1 MVEIQSPFSS
11 VRHSLPPHLS
21 SSDKEIDCMRKA
33 ILFAAALLALPV
45 LPAVA
50 ADNGFYLG
58 GSIGQA
64 NLKIDDLTNGI
75 STADFDADDTAFKL
89 IAGMRPLDWL
99 GLEAAYVNF
108 GKPEDTVLGEKLKAD
123 GDGITAFAV
132 GFLATGPV
140 DLFAKVGLIS
150 WDSKIS
156 GSFDDSGTDFAY
168 GAGAQFRVLGLSIR
182 AEYEKFDISD
192 VDLDMISVGLT
203 YTFL

>member
-1 MVEIQSPFSS
+1 
-11 VRHSLPPHLS
+11 
-21 SSDKEIDCMRKA
+21 MRKA
-33 ILFAAALLALPV
+33 ILFAAVLLALPV

-50 ADNGFYLG
+50 AANGFYLG

-64 NLKIDDLTNGI
+64 NLKIDDLSDGI

-99 GLEAAYVNF
+99 GIEAAYVNF
-108 GKPEDTVLGEKLKAD
+108 GEPEDTVLGQKLKAD
-123 GDGITAFAV
+123 GDGISAFAV
-132 GFLATGPV
+132 GFLPTGPV

-150 WDSKIS
+150 WDSKI
-156 GSFDDSGTDFAY
+156 GGTFDDDGTDLAY
-168 GAGAQFRVLGLSIR
+168 GVGAQFRVLGLSIR
-182 AEYEKFDISD
+182 AEYEKYDISD

>member
-1 MVEIQSPFSS
+1 
-11 VRHSLPPHLS
+11 
-21 SSDKEIDCMRKA
+21 MRKA
-33 ILFAAALLALPV
+33 ILFAVALMALPV

-58 GSIGQA
+58 GSVGQA
-64 NLKIDDLTNGI
+64 NLKISDITDGI

-89 IAGMRPLDWL
+89 IAGIRPLDWL
-99 GLEAAYVNF
+99 GVEAAYVNF
-108 GKPEDTVLGEKLKAD
+108 GEPEDTVLNQKLKAD
-123 GDGITAFAV
+123 GDGISAFAV
-132 GFLATGPV
+132 GFLPTGPV

-156 GSFDDSGTDFAY
+156 GSFDDSGTDLAY
-168 GAGAQFRVLGLSIR
+168 GVGAQFRVLGLSIR

-192 VDLDMISVGLT
+192 VDLDMVSVGLT

>member
-1 MVEIQSPFSS
+1 
-11 VRHSLPPHLS
+11 
-21 SSDKEIDCMRKA
+21 MRKA
-33 ILFAAALLALPV
+33 ILFAAALIALPV

-58 GSIGQA
+58 GSVGQA
-64 NLKIDDLTNGI
+64 NLKISDITDGI

-89 IAGMRPLDWL
+89 IAGIRPLDWL
-99 GLEAAYVNF
+99 GIEAAYVNF
-108 GKPEDTVLGEKLKAD
+108 GEPEDTVLNQKLKAD
-123 GDGITAFAV
+123 GDGISAFAV
-132 GFLATGPV
+132 GFLPTGPV

-156 GSFDDSGTDFAY
+156 GSFDDSGTDLAY
-168 GAGAQFRVLGLSIR
+168 GVGAQFRVLGLSIR

>member
-1 MVEIQSPFSS
+1 
-11 VRHSLPPHLS
+11 
-21 SSDKEIDCMRKA
+21 MRKA

-45 LPAVA
+45 LPAAA

-58 GSIGQA
+58 GSVGQV
-64 NLKIDDLTNGI
+64 NLKIDDLTGG
-75 STADFDADDTAFKL
+75 ALPDDDFDSDDTAFKL
-89 IAGMRPLDWL
+89 IAGMRPLDWF
-99 GLEAAYVNF
+99 GVEAAYVNF
-108 GKPEDTVLGEKLKAD
+108 GEPEDTVLGQQLKAD
-123 GDGITAFAV
+123 GDGISAFAV

-140 DLFAKVGLIS
+140 DLFAKVGLIA
-150 WDSKIS
+150 WDSKIT
-156 GSFDDSGTDFAY
+156 GGAFDDDGSDLAY

>member
-1 MVEIQSPFSS
+1 
-11 VRHSLPPHLS
+11 
-21 SSDKEIDCMRKA
+21 MRKA
-33 ILFAAALLALPV
+33 ILFAVALMALPV

-58 GSIGQA
+58 GSVGQA
-64 NLKIDDLTNGI
+64 NLKISDITDGI

-89 IAGMRPLDWL
+89 IAGIRPLDWL
-99 GLEAAYVNF
+99 GVEAAYVNF
-108 GKPEDTVLGEKLKAD
+108 GEPEDTVLGQKLKAE
-123 GDGITAFAV
+123 GDGISAFAV
-132 GFLATGPV
+132 GFLPTGPV

-156 GSFDDSGTDFAY
+156 GTFDDDGTDLAY
-168 GAGAQFRVLGLSIR
+168 GVGAQFRVLGLSIR
-182 AEYEKFDISD
+182 AEYEKFDVSD

>member
-1 MVEIQSPFSS
+1 
-11 VRHSLPPHLS
+11 
-21 SSDKEIDCMRKA
+21 MRKA
-33 ILFAAALLALPV
+33 ILFAVALFALPV

-58 GSIGQA
+58 GSVGQA
-64 NLKIDDLTNGI
+64 NLKIDDLSDGI

-99 GLEAAYVNF
+99 GIEAAYVNF
-108 GKPEDTVLGEKLKAD
+108 GEPEDTVLGQKLKAD
-123 GDGITAFAV
+123 GDGISAFAV
-132 GFLATGPV
+132 GFLPTGPV

-150 WDSKIS
+150 WDSKI
-156 GSFDDSGTDFAY
+156 GGTFDDDGTDLAY
-168 GAGAQFRVLGLSIR
+168 GVGAQFRVLGLSIR
-182 AEYEKFDISD
+182 AEYEKYDISD

>member
-1 MVEIQSPFSS
+1 
-11 VRHSLPPHLS
+11 
-21 SSDKEIDCMRKA
+21 MRKA
-33 ILFAAALLALPV
+33 ILFAAALLTLPV

-58 GSIGQA
+58 GSVGQA

-75 STADFDADDTAFKL
+75 ATADFDADDTAFKL
-89 IAGMRPLDWL
+89 IAGIRPLDWL
-99 GLEAAYVNF
+99 GVEAAYVNF
-108 GKPEDTVLGEKLKAD
+108 GEPEDTVLGQKLQAD
-123 GDGITAFAV
+123 GDGISAFAV

-150 WDSKIS
+150 WDSKIG
-156 GSFDDSGTDFAY
+156 GSFDDDGTDLAY
-168 GAGAQFRVLGLSIR
+168 GVGAQFRVLSLSVR

-192 VDLDMISVGLT
+192 VDLDMISVGVT

>member
-1 MVEIQSPFSS
+1 
-11 VRHSLPPHLS
+11 
-21 SSDKEIDCMRKA
+21 MRKA
-33 ILFAAALLALPV
+33 ILLAAALLALPV

-58 GSIGQA
+58 ASVGQA
-64 NLKIDDLTNGI
+64 NLNIDDLTDNLFEDD
-75 STADFDADDTAFKL
+75 DFEGDDLAFKL
-89 IAGMRPLDWL
+89 IAGIRPLDWL
-99 GLEAAYVNF
+99 GVEAAYVNF
-108 GKPEDTVLGEKLKAD
+108 GEPEDTVGGTKLKAD
-123 GDGITAFAV
+123 GDGISAFAV

-156 GSFDDSGTDFAY
+156 GSFDDDGTDLAY

>member
-1 MVEIQSPFSS
+1 
-11 VRHSLPPHLS
+11 
-21 SSDKEIDCMRKA
+21 MRKA

-58 GSIGQA
+58 GSVGQA
-64 NLKIDDLTNGI
+64 NLKIDDVTDGF
-75 STADFDADDTAFKL
+75 SVADFDGDDTAFKL
-89 IAGMRPLDWL
+89 IAGIRPLDWL
-99 GLEAAYVNF
+99 GVEAAYVNF
-108 GKPEDTVLGEKLKAD
+108 GEPEDNVFGQNVKAD
-123 GDGITAFAV
+123 GDGISAFAV
-132 GFLATGPV
+132 GFLPTGPV
-140 DLFAKVGLIS
+140 DLFAKLGLIS

-156 GSFDDSGTDFAY
+156 GTFDDDGTDLAY
-168 GAGAQFRVLGLSIR
+168 GVGAQFRVLGLSIR

>member
-1 MVEIQSPFSS
+1 
-11 VRHSLPPHLS
+11 
-21 SSDKEIDCMRKA
+21 MRKA
-33 ILFAAALLALPV
+33 ILFAVALFALPA

-58 GSIGQA
+58 ASVGQA
-64 NLKIDDLTNGI
+64 NLKIDDLTNN
-75 STADFDADDTAFKL
+75 TFNDDDFDGDDMAFKL

-99 GLEAAYVNF
+99 GVEAAYVNF
-108 GKPEDTVLGEKLKAD
+108 GEPEDTVVGTKLKAD
-123 GDGITAFAV
+123 GDGISAFAV
-132 GFLATGPV
+132 GFLGTGPV

-156 GSFDDSGTDFAY
+156 SGFDDDGTDLAY

-192 VDLDMISVGLT
+192 VDLDMISVGVT

>member
-1 MVEIQSPFSS
+1 
-11 VRHSLPPHLS
+11 
-21 SSDKEIDCMRKA
+21 MRKA
-33 ILFAAALLALPV
+33 IVLAAALFALPV

-58 GSIGQA
+58 ASVGQA
-64 NLKIDDLTNGI
+64 NLKIDDLTND
-75 STADFDADDTAFKL
+75 TFENDDFDADDMAFKL

-99 GLEAAYVNF
+99 GVEAAYVNF
-108 GKPEDTVLGEKLKAD
+108 GEPEDTVLGQKLKAD
-123 GDGITAFAV
+123 GDGISAFAV

-156 GSFDDSGTDFAY
+156 GSFDDDGTDLAY

-192 VDLDMISVGLT
+192 VDLDMISVGVT

>member
-1 MVEIQSPFSS
+1 
-11 VRHSLPPHLS
+11 
-21 SSDKEIDCMRKA
+21 MRKA
-33 ILFAAALLALPV
+33 ILFAVALMALPV

-58 GSIGQA
+58 GSVGQA
-64 NLKIDDLTNGI
+64 NLKISDITDGI

-89 IAGMRPLDWL
+89 IAGIRPLDWL
-99 GLEAAYVNF
+99 GVEAAYVNF
-108 GKPEDTVLGEKLKAD
+108 GEPEDTVLNQKLKAD
-123 GDGITAFAV
+123 GDGISAFAV
-132 GFLATGPV
+132 GFLPTGPV

-156 GSFDDSGTDFAY
+156 GSFDDSGTDLAY
-168 GAGAQFRVLGLSIR
+168 GVGAQFRVLGLSIR

>member
-1 MVEIQSPFSS
+1 
-11 VRHSLPPHLS
+11 
-21 SSDKEIDCMRKA
+21 MRKA
-33 ILFAAALLALPV
+33 ILFAAALLTLPV

-58 GSIGQA
+58 GSVGQA
-64 NLKIDDLTNGI
+64 NLKIDDLSDGI

-99 GLEAAYVNF
+99 GIEAAYVNF
-108 GKPEDTVLGEKLKAD
+108 GEPEDTVLGQKLKAD
-123 GDGITAFAV
+123 GDGISAFAI
-132 GFLATGPV
+132 GFLPTGPV

-150 WDSKIS
+150 WDSKI
-156 GSFDDSGTDFAY
+156 GGTFDDDGTDLAY
-168 GAGAQFRVLGLSIR
+168 GVGAQFRVLGLSIR
-182 AEYEKFDISD
+182 AEYEKYDISD

>member
-1 MVEIQSPFSS
+1 
-11 VRHSLPPHLS
+11 
-21 SSDKEIDCMRKA
+21 MRKA
-33 ILFAAALLALPV
+33 LVLAAALFALPV

-58 GSIGQA
+58 GSVGQA
-64 NLKIDDLTNGI
+64 NLKIDDLTNN
-75 STADFDADDTAFKL
+75 TFENDDFNADDMAFKL

-108 GKPEDTVLGEKLKAD
+108 GEPEDTVLGQKLKAD
-123 GDGITAFAV
+123 GDGISAFAV

-156 GSFDDSGTDFAY
+156 GSFDDDGTDLAY

-192 VDLDMISVGLT
+192 VDLDMVSVGVT

>member
-1 MVEIQSPFSS
+1 
-11 VRHSLPPHLS
+11 
-21 SSDKEIDCMRKA
+21 MRKA
-33 ILFAAALLALPV
+33 ILFAAALLTLPV

-64 NLKIDDLTNGI
+64 NLKIDDVTDGLTV
-75 STADFDADDTAFKL
+75 TDFDGDDTAFKL
-89 IAGMRPLDWL
+89 IAGIRPLDWL
-99 GLEAAYVNF
+99 GVEAAYVNF
-108 GKPEDTVLGEKLKAD
+108 GEPEDTVFGQNVKAD
-123 GDGITAFAV
+123 GDGISAFAV
-132 GFLATGPV
+132 GFLPTGPV
-140 DLFAKVGLIS
+140 DLFAKLGLIS

-156 GSFDDSGTDFAY
+156 GTFDDDGTDLAY
-168 GAGAQFRVLGLSIR
+168 GVGAQFRVLGLSIR

>member
-1 MVEIQSPFSS
+1 M
-11 VRHSLPPHLS
+11 H
-21 SSDKEIDCMRKA
+21 KA
-33 ILFAAALLALPV
+33 ILFAAALLTLPV

-64 NLKIDDLTNGI
+64 NLKIDDLTNNTI
-75 STADFDADDTAFKL
+75 ANDDFDGDDMAYKL
-89 IAGMRPLDWL
+89 IAGIRPLDWL
-99 GLEAAYVNF
+99 GVEAAYVNF
-108 GKPEDTVLGEKLKAD
+108 GKPEDTVLGQKLKAD
-123 GDGITAFAV
+123 GDGISAFAV

-156 GSFDDSGTDFAY
+156 GSFDDNGSDLAY

-192 VDLDMISVGLT
+192 VDLDMISVGVT

>member
-1 MVEIQSPFSS
+1 
-11 VRHSLPPHLS
+11 
-21 SSDKEIDCMRKA
+21 MRKA
-33 ILFAAALLALPV
+33 ILFAAALLTLPV

-58 GSIGQA
+58 GSVGQA
-64 NLKIDDLTNGI
+64 NLKVDDVTDGI
-75 STADFDADDTAFKL
+75 STEDFDADDTAFKL
-89 IAGMRPLDWL
+89 IAGIRPLDWL
-99 GLEAAYVNF
+99 GVEAAYVNF
-108 GKPEDTVLGEKLKAD
+108 GEPEDTVLGQKLQAD
-123 GDGITAFAV
+123 GDGISAFAV
-132 GFLATGPV
+132 GFLPTGPV

-156 GSFDDSGTDFAY
+156 GTLDDDGTDLAY

>member
-1 MVEIQSPFSS
+1 
-11 VRHSLPPHLS
+11 
-21 SSDKEIDCMRKA
+21 MRKA
-33 ILFAAALLALPV
+33 ILFAAALLTLPV

-50 ADNGFYLG
+50 ADNGFYLR
-58 GSIGQA
+58 GSVGQA
-64 NLKIDDLTNGI
+64 NLKIDDLSDGI

-99 GLEAAYVNF
+99 GVEAAYVNF
-108 GKPEDTVLGEKLKAD
+108 GEPEDTVLGQKLKAD
-123 GDGITAFAV
+123 GDGISAFAV

-156 GSFDDSGTDFAY
+156 GSFDDDGTDLAY

-182 AEYEKFDISD
+182 AEYEKYDISD

>member
-1 MVEIQSPFSS
+1 
-11 VRHSLPPHLS
+11 
-21 SSDKEIDCMRKA
+21 MRKA
-33 ILFAAALLALPV
+33 ILFAAALIALPV

-50 ADNGFYLG
+50 ADNGFYIG
-58 GSIGQA
+58 GSVGQA
-64 NLKIDDLTNGI
+64 NLKISDITDGI

-89 IAGMRPLDWL
+89 IAGIRPLDWL
-99 GLEAAYVNF
+99 GVEAAYVNF
-108 GKPEDTVLGEKLKAD
+108 GEPEDTVLNQKLKAD
-123 GDGITAFAV
+123 GDGISAFAV
-132 GFLATGPV
+132 GFLPTGPV

-156 GSFDDSGTDFAY
+156 GSFDDSGTDLAY
-168 GAGAQFRVLGLSIR
+168 GVGAQFRVLGLSIR

>member
-1 MVEIQSPFSS
+1 
-11 VRHSLPPHLS
+11 
-21 SSDKEIDCMRKA
+21 MRKA
-33 ILFAAALLALPV
+33 ILFAVALFALPAV
-45 LPAVA
+45 PAVA

-58 GSIGQA
+58 ASVGQA
-64 NLKIDDLTNGI
+64 NLKIDDLTNN
-75 STADFDADDTAFKL
+75 TFNDDDFEGDDLAFKL

-99 GLEAAYVNF
+99 GVEAAYVNF
-108 GKPEDTVLGEKLKAD
+108 GEPEDTVVGTKLKAD
-123 GDGITAFAV
+123 GDGISAFAV

-156 GSFDDSGTDFAY
+156 GSFDDDGTDLAY
-168 GAGAQFRVLGLSIR
+168 GAGAQFRVLGLSVR

-192 VDLDMISVGLT
+192 VDLDMISVGVT

>member
-1 MVEIQSPFSS
+1 
-11 VRHSLPPHLS
+11 
-21 SSDKEIDCMRKA
+21 MRKA

-64 NLKIDDLTNGI
+64 NLKIDDLSNGI
-75 STADFDADDTAFKL
+75 STGDFDADDMAWKL
-89 IAGMRPLDWL
+89 IAGIRPLDWL
-99 GLEAAYVNF
+99 GVEAAYVNF
-108 GKPEDTVLGEKLKAD
+108 GEPEDTVLGQKLKAE
-123 GDGITAFAV
+123 GDGISAFAV
-132 GFLATGPV
+132 GFLPTGPV
-140 DLFAKVGLIS
+140 DLYAKVGLIS

-156 GSFDDSGTDFAY
+156 GNFDDDGTDLAY
-168 GAGAQFRVLGLSIR
+168 GVGAQFRVLGLSIR
-182 AEYEKFDISD
+182 AEYEKFDVSD